1 MSSQSKTPSTLG
13 TMDSRPH
20 VLIADDEAPMA
31 RLIARSLQ
39 AEGFKVSTVD
49 SGEAAIER
57 TWETQPDVL
66 LLDIRM
72 PGLSG
77 LDVIRELHDQHPVP
91 IIVVSG
97 QDGIPEISTAL
108 DLGAADY
115 LAKPF
120 SGSELA
126 ARIRAVLR
134 RQRTFL
140 HGRRIV
146 GDAVVDFDH
155 RTIEVNGVRT
165 GMSRRAWRLLEHLVK
180 LDGAIATHDELLGA
194 AFGPAYLGDAAYLRL
209 WIGQLRRSLG
219 IAPWDEGVIRT
230 IPGIG
235 YSLDVSDRVPR
246 RSSRRPRTARV
257 AVEPPADPAIDQPA
271 LGDAIGPLATSRRS
285 SSD

>member
-1 MSSQSKTPSTLG
+1 MSTQAKTPCTFG

-39 AEGFKVSTVD
+39 TEGFKVSTVD

-57 TWETQPDVL
+57 TWEAQPDVL
-66 LLDIRM
+66 LLDIGM

-77 LDVIRELHDQHPVP
+77 LDVIRELHDHHPVP

-97 QDGIPEISTAL
+97 QAGIPEISAAL

-180 LDGAIATHDELLGA
+180 LDGAIATHDELLAA

-246 RSSRRPRTARV
+246 RSSRRPRTA
-257 AVEPPADPAIDQPA
+257 AAAFGSD
-271 LGDAIGPLATSRRS
+271 GSLATSRRGRS
-285 SSD
+285 T